1 MKLTDTI
8 KLSIL
13 NIKSNIKMAVSIVV
27 GMVII
32 MEIIMNIFAYGY
44 SMNNYIIN
52 TIYKNISLR
61 YCTSVSDDLTEEFLS
76 NHKKEIE
83 GIQTVCNIDINKLC
97 KDSNYNIVTP
107 PLENEGISLDAA
119 VLEINN
125 KKYSGRNDYS
135 YDFNVASTVFV
146 PSKDKSVRYD
156 IGVMDYNDNLQ
167 FSQNEVNEFKNKYD
181 KKNVFICGGQLTG
194 ENQIILT
201 DYILKCFGYDDNLD
215 ECIGRKV
222 NLYVSTDKGD
232 FCIIN
237 DYTIQGIVDSD
248 LYRVESRKGVP
259 QIIISNSDERYC
271 NNYSTKI
278 FAKSFKGV
286 VNLWENKEE
295 VFLFP
300 TSESLVYSEIETLYS
315 FFWKV
320 VVGIGFVIIIS
331 ILVFVYVVIYFYF
344 KKRNRYICIQRAMGI
359 RNHEIYRMI
368 FVELAILDFIAALS
382 VVPIFNNII
391 IYTNRL
397 IKNMVGKSYNIT
409 NMDKIYSE
417 IAGVIIVL
425 ILTIIISYIECWKTK
440 EYTVINRRE

>member
-1 MKLTDTI
+1 MKLTDII

-13 NIKSNIKMAVSIVV
+13 NIKSNIKMAVSIAI

-61 YCTSVSDDLTEEFLS
+61 YCTLLSDDLTEKFIL

-83 GIQTVCNIDINKLC
+83 GIQTVCSMDINKLC
-97 KDSNYNIVTP
+97 KDSGCNIVTP
-107 PLENEGISLDAA
+107 PLENNGISLDAA
-119 VLEINN
+119 VLEISNQ
-125 KKYSGRNDYS
+125 KYSGKNDYS
-135 YDFNVASTVFV
+135 YDFNIDTDIFV
-146 PSKDKSVRYD
+146 PDKDKSVSYN

-167 FSQNEVNEFKNKYD
+167 FSQNEINEFKNNYN

-201 DYILKCFGYDDNLD
+201 DYMLKCFGYDDNLD
-215 ECIGRKV
+215 NCIGRKV
-222 NLYVSTDKGD
+222 NLYVLTDKGD

-248 LYRVESRKGVP
+248 LYRTESRKGVP
-259 QIIISNSDERYC
+259 QIIVSNADERYC
-271 NNYSTKI
+271 NNYNTKI

-286 VNLWENKEE
+286 VNLCENEEE

-300 TSESLVYSEIETLYS
+300 TSEAFVYSEIETLYS
-315 FFWKV
+315 FFWRV

-359 RNHEIYRMI
+359 RNHDIYKMI
-368 FVELAILDFIAALS
+368 FVELSIIDFIAALS
-382 VVPIFNNII
+382 VMPVFNNII

-397 IKNMVGKSYNIT
+397 IRSMVGKGYNIT
-409 NMDKIYSE
+409 NADKIYSE
-417 IAGVIIVL
+417 IAGVVIVL
-425 ILTIIISYIECWKTK
+425 ILTIIISYAECRKTK